1 MCRENNRVMQRV
13 YFIIG
18 CTACGKGAVGRRL
31 ALRCGGQIVSVD
43 SMKVYRRM
51 DIGTGKPSAA
61 RREQVR
67 HHIID
72 VIEPYESFSVDRF
85 LRLAAEAIT
94 RIRSAGKTVVGAG
107 GTALYIKALLYGI
120 FDGPPADYVIR
131 KKLKAQIAAESTA
144 ALHEQLGRIDP
155 AAAKRIHPNDARRII
170 RALEVYELTGKPIS
184 SFQRQFGAA
193 STLGDWTIIGL
204 RRSKA
209 AESSRINSR
218 VKKMIDQGLV
228 DEVKSLLAED
238 KPLSKQASCAIG
250 YAEIINHLKGR
261 TTGDEAV
268 ERIKINTRR
277 FAKAQRT
284 WFKTFTEVNWLGI
297 ADDEDTEQTLN
308 RIMQIIETKGGP

>member
-1 MCRENNRVMQRV
+1 MSLKRGLLMILVLGV
-13 YFIIG
+13 
-18 CTACGKGAVGRRL
+18 TASGKGALAFDLARRI
-31 ALRCGGQIVSVD
+31 GGEIVSID

-51 DIGTGKPSAA
+51 DIGTGKPSTAC
-61 RREQVR
+61 REQVR

-72 VIEPYESFSVDRF
+72 VIEPYESFSVDQF
-85 LRLAAEAIT
+85 LRLAAEAT
-94 RIRSAGKTVVGAG
+94 TGIRSSGKTVVGSG

-120 FDGPPADYVIR
+120 FDGPPANYEIR

-144 ALHEQLGRIDP
+144 ALHEQLARIDP

-209 AESSRINSR
+209 SESSRINSR
-218 VKKMIDQGLV
+218 VKKMIDQGFV
-228 DEVKSLLAED
+228 DEVKGLLAED

-261 TTGDEAV
+261 KTLDEAV
-268 ERIKINTRR
+268 ERIKVNTRR

-284 WFKTFTEVNWLGI
+284 WFKTFTEVNWLNI
-297 ADDEDTEQTLN
+297 EDDEDAEQALN
-308 RIMQIIETKGGP
+308 RIMQIIESKGGP

>member
-1 MCRENNRVMQRV
+1 MILVLGV
-13 YFIIG
+13 
-18 CTACGKGAVGRRL
+18 TASGKGALAFDLARRI
-31 ALRCGGQIVSVD
+31 GGEIVSID

-51 DIGTGKPSAA
+51 DIGTGKPSRA

-72 VIEPYESFSVDRF
+72 VIEPYESFSVDQF

-94 RIRSAGKTVVGAG
+94 GIRSAGKTVVGAG

-144 ALHEQLGRIDP
+144 ALHKQLARIDP
-155 AAAKRIHPNDARRII
+155 AAAERIHPNDARRII
-170 RALEVYELTGKPIS
+170 RAMEVYELTGKPIS
-184 SFQRQFGAA
+184 SFQRQFGAET
-193 STLGDWTIIGL
+193 TLGDWTIIGL

-209 AESSRINSR
+209 SESSRINSR
-218 VKKMIDQGLV
+218 VKKRIDQGLV

-277 FAKAQRT
+277 FAKAHRT
-284 WFKTFTEVNWLGI
+284 WFKTFTEVNWLDV

-308 RIMQIIETKGGP
+308 RIMQIIESKGGP

>member
-1 MCRENNRVMQRV
+1 MGL
-13 YFIIG
+13 YAL
-18 CTACGKGAVGRRL
+18 TA
-31 ALRCGGQIVSVD
+31 
-43 SMKVYRRM
+43 
-51 DIGTGKPSAA
+51 KPS
-61 RREQVR
+61 
-67 HHIID
+67 
-72 VIEPYESFSVDRF
+72 
-85 LRLAAEAIT
+85 
-94 RIRSAGKTVVGAG
+94 
-107 GTALYIKALLYGI
+107 
-120 FDGPPADYVIR
+120 
-131 KKLKAQIAAESTA
+131 
-144 ALHEQLGRIDP
+144 
-155 AAAKRIHPNDARRII
+155 
-170 RALEVYELTGKPIS
+170 S
-184 SFQRQFGAA
+184 SFQSHLGAA
-193 STLGDWTIIGL
+193 STLGGCTIVGL

-209 AESSRINSR
+209 AESGRINSR

>member
-1 MCRENNRVMQRV
+1 MSLKCGLLMILVLGV
-13 YFIIG
+13 
-18 CTACGKGAVGRRL
+18 TASGKGALAFELARRI
-31 ALRCGGQIVSVD
+31 GGEIVSID
-43 SMKVYRRM
+43 SMKVYRRL
-51 DIGTGKPSAA
+51 DIGTAKPSRAC
-61 RREQVR
+61 REQVR

-72 VIEPYESFSVDRF
+72 IVEPHESFSVDQF
-85 LRLAAEAIT
+85 LCLAAEAIT
-94 RIRSAGKTVVGAG
+94 RIRSAGRTVVGAG

-120 FDGPPADYVIR
+120 FDGPPANYEIR

-144 ALHEQLGRIDP
+144 ALHEQLARIDP
-155 AAAKRIHPNDARRII
+155 AAAERIHPNDARRII
-170 RALEVYELTGKPIS
+170 RAMEVYELTGKPIS
-184 SFQRQFGAA
+184 SFQRQFGAET
-193 STLGDWTIIGL
+193 TLGDWTIIGL

-250 YAEIINHLKGR
+250 YAEIINHLKGHK
-261 TTGDEAV
+261 TLDEAF

-284 WFKTFTEVNWLGI
+284 WFKTFTEVNWLDI
-297 ADDEDTEQTLN
+297 ADDEDTEQALN
-308 RIMQIIETKGGP
+308 GAMQIIENKGGQKPG

>member
-1 MCRENNRVMQRV
+1 MSLKRGLLMILVLGV
-13 YFIIG
+13 
-18 CTACGKGAVGRRL
+18 TASGKGAL
-31 ALRCGGQIVSVD
+31 AFDLARKINGEIVSID

-51 DIGTGKPSAA
+51 DIGTAKPSQS

-72 VIEPYESFSVDRF
+72 VIEPHESFSVDQF
-85 LRLAAEAIT
+85 LRLAAEAT
-94 RIRSAGKTVVGAG
+94 TGIRSAGKTVVGAG

-120 FDGPPADYVIR
+120 FDGPPANYKIR
-131 KKLKAQIAAESTA
+131 KKLKAQIATESTA
-144 ALHEQLGRIDP
+144 ALHKQLGQIDP
-155 AAAKRIHPNDARRII
+155 AAAERIHPNDARRII
-170 RALEVYELTGKPIS
+170 RAMEVYELTGKPIS
-184 SFQRQFGAA
+184 SFQRQFGAE

-218 VKKMIDQGLV
+218 VKKMIDQGLI
-228 DEVKSLLAED
+228 DEVKSLLAEEE
-238 KPLSKQASCAIG
+238 PLSKQASCAIG

-261 TTGDEAV
+261 KTLDEAV

-284 WFKTFTEVNWLGI
+284 WFKTFTEVNWLDI
-297 ADDEDTEQTLN
+297 EDDEDTEQTLN
-308 RIMQIIETKGGP
+308 RAMQIIESKGGP